1 MSDIDENAVGRFT
14 DPIGVLISRNA
25 QGEIT
30 YPTDPVQLQRAL
42 RIERAWATYYA
53 NGDDSLLVEVG
64 LFPEGGV
71 GGVEGTSEQANE
83 SV

>member
-64 LFPEGGV
+64 LLPEGGV